1 MEEATEEVA
10 GAIMGDMLTAMAIMG
25 DMDMVGGAIL
35 TGVIPTGGVTLM
47 GGVIPT
53 IPTTIPTTILI
64 TTGVMRNCRCLQK
77 ELLPRQHRYS
87 SNLLIG
93 TSVRIQKVTIP
104 TLKIAR
110 VAG

>member
-35 TGVIPTGGVTLM
+35 TGVIPTGGVILM

-64 TTGVMRNCRCLQK
+64 TTRTMEVRRCLHKRLLLRQK
-77 ELLPRQHRYS
+77 RDN

-93 TSVRIQKVTIP
+93 ASVRTRRATTL

-110 VAG
+110 RAG